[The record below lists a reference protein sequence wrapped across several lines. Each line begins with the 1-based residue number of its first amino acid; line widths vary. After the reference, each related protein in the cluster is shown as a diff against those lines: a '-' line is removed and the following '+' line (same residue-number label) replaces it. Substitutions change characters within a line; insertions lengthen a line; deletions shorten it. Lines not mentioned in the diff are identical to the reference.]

1 MPRTVLP
8 PPMGQPLLP
17 DVPNWAW
24 HEYGMR
30 VGFWRFVEVLGSAQ
44 AQGDLRAQRLRLST
58 SIREACQAALDAGWD
73 FMGHGFVQRPM
84 HRVDDQRAA
93 IADTIE
99 AIRDFTGKPPR
110 GWESPGLTET
120 DETLDLLAEAGI
132 EYVADWV
139 LDDQPVPLRTR
150 AGTIVSVP
158 YTVEI
163 NDVVI
168 SAVQQQPSDEI
179 LRRGR
184 DQFDRLYLDGA
195 KAPRVMA
202 ISIHPY
208 LTGVPHRIKYLEM
221 LYDYILGHDG
231 VVMWT
236 GAEILTGIAAR
247 SDARVSAVRTMTNR
261 RPGMAGTAAR
271 CPATSCWSRDSL
283 RQPRCAGRGDVR
295 HLARLQMMFNATCR
309 SGALRRPAGT
319 GRTHSPGRRHGTPT

>member
-1 MPRTVLP
+1 MTESIGNSVRGRLPYTPIHRRPPLKLPNNARVAVWTIVNVENWSPTGAMPRAVLP

-30 VGFWRFVEVLGSAQ
+30 VGYWRFVEALGSRKIKATF
-44 AQGDLRAQRLRLST
+44 ALNGSVCEVYP
-58 SIREACQAALDAGWD
+58 EACEAARDAGWD
-73 FMGHGFVQRPM
+73 FMGHGFVQKPM
-84 HRVDDQRAA
+84 HRVEDQRAA
-93 IADTIE
+93 IADTIA
-99 AIRDFTGKPPR
+99 AIKKFTGQPPR

-120 DETLDLLAEAGI
+120 DDTLDFLAEAGI

-139 LDDQPVPLRTR
+139 LDEQPVTLKTSH
-150 AGTIVSVP
+150 GNIVSVP

-179 LRRGR
+179 FRRGR
-184 DQFDRLYLDGA
+184 DHFDRLYLDGA
-195 KAPRVMA
+195 RAPRVMA

-221 LYDYILGHDG
+221 LYDYILGHEG

-236 GAEILTGIAAR
+236 GAEIL
-247 SDARVSAVRTMTNR
+247 DWYRTQV
-261 RPGMAGTAAR
+261 
-271 CPATSCWSRDSL
+271 PA
-283 RQPRCAGRGDVR
+283 
-295 HLARLQMMFNATCR
+295 
-309 SGALRRPAGT
+309 
-319 GRTHSPGRRHGTPT
+319 

>member
-1 MPRTVLP
+1 MTESIGRSVRGRLPYTPIHRRPPLKLPNNARVAVWTIVNVENWSPTGAMPRAVLP

-30 VGFWRFVEVLGSAQ
+30 VGFWRFVEALGSRNLKATF
-44 AQGDLRAQRLRLST
+44 ALNGSVCEVYP
-58 SIREACQAALDAGWD
+58 EACEAARDAGWD
-73 FMGHGFVQRPM
+73 FMGHGFVQKPM
-84 HRVDDQRAA
+84 HKVEDQRAA
-93 IADTIE
+93 IADTIA
-99 AIRDFTGKPPR
+99 AIKKFTGKPPR

-120 DETLDLLAEAGI
+120 DETLDYLAEAGI

-139 LDDQPVPLRTR
+139 LDEQPVTLKTSH
-150 AGTIVSVP
+150 GNIVSVP

-179 LRRGR
+179 FRRGR
-184 DQFDRLYLDGA
+184 DHFDRLYIDGA

-221 LYDYILGHDG
+221 LYDYILGHEG

-236 GAEILTGIAAR
+236 GAEIL
-247 SDARVSAVRTMTNR
+247 DWYRTQV
-261 RPGMAGTAAR
+261 
-271 CPATSCWSRDSL
+271 PA
-283 RQPRCAGRGDVR
+283 
-295 HLARLQMMFNATCR
+295 
-309 SGALRRPAGT
+309 
-319 GRTHSPGRRHGTPT
+319 

>member
-1 MPRTVLP
+1 MSKIIGQSLRDRLPYEPIHRRRKLTLPGDARVAVWTIINVENWNPAAAMPRVVLP

-24 HEYGMR
+24 HEYGLR
-30 VGFWRFVEVLGSAQ
+30 VGFWRFLETLSSRG
-44 AQGDLRAQRLRLST
+44 LRATFAVNGSCCEMY
-58 SIREACQAALDAGWD
+58 REVCEAAHEAGWD
-73 FMGHGFVQRPM
+73 FMGHGFMQQPM
-84 HRVDDQRAA
+84 HKVEDQRAA
-93 IADTIE
+93 IADTIR
-99 AIRDFTGKPPR
+99 AITDFTGKPPR

-139 LDDQPVPLRTR
+139 LDEQPIPLKTR
-150 AGTIVSVP
+150 AGEIVSIP
-158 YTVEI
+158 YTVEL

-168 SAVQQQPSDEI
+168 SAIQQQPSDEI

-195 KAPRVMA
+195 KSPRVMA

-221 LYDYILGHDG
+221 LYDYILGHEG

-236 GAEILTGIAAR
+236 GAEILDWYK
-247 SDARVSAVRTMTNR
+247 SQV
-261 RPGMAGTAAR
+261 
-271 CPATSCWSRDSL
+271 PAE
-283 RQPRCAGRGDVR
+283 V
-295 HLARLQMMFNATCR
+295 
-309 SGALRRPAGT
+309 
-319 GRTHSPGRRHGTPT
+319 

>member
-1 MPRTVLP
+1 MTSGEIGASIRARIPYEAITRRRALRLPNDARVAVWTIVNVETWNPAGPMPRAILP

-30 VGFWRFVEVLGSAQ
+30 VGFWRFLETLSNRGLRATFAVNGSAC
-44 AQGDLRAQRLRLST
+44 T
-58 SIREACQAALDAGWD
+58 VYREACLAAHDAGWE
-73 FMGHGFVQRPM
+73 FMGHGFVQKPM
-84 HRVDDQRAA
+84 HKVDDQR
-93 IADTIE
+93 E
-99 AIRDFTGKPPR
+99 AIGATMRAISDLTGKPPR

-120 DETLDLLAEAGI
+120 DDTIDLLAEAGI

-139 LDDQPVPLRTR
+139 LDEQPVPIGTR
-150 AGTIVSVP
+150 SGEIVSIP

-163 NDVVI
+163 NDVVM

-195 KAPRVMA
+195 TSARVMA

-208 LTGVPHRIKYLEM
+208 LTGVPHRIRYLEA
-221 LYDYILGHDG
+221 LYDHILGHEG

-236 GAEILTGIAAR
+236 GAQILDWYR
-247 SDARVSAVRTMTNR
+247 SQRT
-261 RPGMAGTAAR
+261 A
-271 CPATSCWSRDSL
+271 
-283 RQPRCAGRGDVR
+283 
-295 HLARLQMMFNATCR
+295 
-309 SGALRRPAGT
+309 
-319 GRTHSPGRRHGTPT
+319 

>member
-1 MPRTVLP
+1 MLTEPDYSMRNRLPYSPIHERPALALPGGARVAVWTIVNVENWSPAGAMPRAVLP

-30 VGFWRFVEVLGSAQ
+30 VGFWRFLETLSSRGLKASFAVNGSACEVYPQ
-44 AQGDLRAQRLRLST
+44 A
-58 SIREACQAALDAGWD
+58 CAAARDAGWD

-84 HRVDDQRAA
+84 HRVEDQQAA
-93 IADTIE
+93 IAHTIA

-139 LDDQPVPLRTR
+139 LDEQPVELATR
-150 AGTIVSVP
+150 AGPIVSVP

-179 LRRGR
+179 LRRGK

-208 LTGVPHRIKYLEM
+208 LTGVPHRIKYLEA
-221 LYDYILGHDG
+221 LYDYILGHEG
-231 VVMWT
+231 IVMWT
-236 GAEILTGIAAR
+236 GAEILDWYQGQ
-247 SDARVSAVRTMTNR
+247 SK
-261 RPGMAGTAAR
+261 
-271 CPATSCWSRDSL
+271 
-283 RQPRCAGRGDVR
+283 
-295 HLARLQMMFNATCR
+295 
-309 SGALRRPAGT
+309 SG
-319 GRTHSPGRRHGTPT
+319 

>member
-1 MPRTVLP
+1 MARKVGESVRGRTPYLPIHKRPRLVLPNNARVAVWTIVNVENWSPLGAMPRTVLP

-30 VGFWRFVEVLGSAQ
+30 VGFWRFLEVLSKRGIRPTFAVNGT
-44 AQGDLRAQRLRLST
+44 AIELY
-58 SIREACQAALDAGWD
+58 REACEAALKEGWD
-73 FMGHGFVQRPM
+73 FMGHGFVQKPM

-93 IADTIE
+93 IADTIK
-99 AIRDFTGKPPR
+99 AIKDFTGKPPR

-139 LDDQPVPLRTR
+139 MDEQPVTLATKHGPV
-150 AGTIVSVP
+150 VSVP
-158 YTVEI
+158 YTVEV

-168 SAVQQQPSDEI
+168 SAVEKQPSDEI
-179 LRRGR
+179 CRRGC
-184 DQFDRLYLDGA
+184 DQFERLWLDGES
-195 KAPRVMA
+195 APRVMA

-221 LYDYILGHDG
+221 LYDHILGHNEKHGG

-236 GAEILTGIAAR
+236 GAEIL
-247 SDARVSAVRTMTNR
+247 DWYRT
-261 RPGMAGTAAR
+261 
-271 CPATSCWSRDSL
+271 
-283 RQPRCAGRGDVR
+283 QVK
-295 HLARLQMMFNATCR
+295 
-309 SGALRRPAGT
+309 
-319 GRTHSPGRRHGTPT
+319 

>member
-1 MPRTVLP
+1 MTTGEIGSSVRARVAYAPITRRPKLRLPDDARVAVWTIVNVENWSPAAGMPRAILP

-17 DVPNWAW
+17 DVPNWSL

-30 VGFWRFVEVLGSAQ
+30 FGFWRFLDTLSSRKLRATFAVNGSAC
-44 AQGDLRAQRLRLST
+44 SVY
-58 SIREACQAALDAGWD
+58 REACTAARDAGWE
-73 FMGHGFVQRPM
+73 FIGHGFVQKPM
-84 HRVDDQRAA
+84 HKVDDQRAA
-93 IADTIE
+93 IAQTIQ
-99 AIRDFTGKPPR
+99 AIAELTGRPPR

-139 LDDQPVPLRTR
+139 LDEQPVPLATR
-150 AGTIVSVP
+150 AGPMVSIP

-168 SAVQQQPSDEI
+168 SAVQLQRSDEI

-195 KAPRVMA
+195 KTPRVMA

-208 LTGVPHRIKYLEM
+208 LTGVPHRIRYLEA
-221 LYDYILGHDG
+221 LYDHILGHDG

-236 GAEILTGIAAR
+236 GAEILDWYRAQT
-247 SDARVSAVRTMTNR
+247 
-261 RPGMAGTAAR
+261 
-271 CPATSCWSRDSL
+271 ATS
-283 RQPRCAGRGDVR
+283 
-295 HLARLQMMFNATCR
+295 
-309 SGALRRPAGT
+309 
-319 GRTHSPGRRHGTPT
+319 

>member
-1 MPRTVLP
+1 MTELIGRSVRGRLPYTPIHRRPPLKLPNNARVAVWTIVNVENWSPTGAMPRAVLP

-30 VGFWRFVEVLGSAQ
+30 VGLWRFVEALGSRNLKATF
-44 AQGDLRAQRLRLST
+44 ALNGSVCEVYP
-58 SIREACQAALDAGWD
+58 EACEAARDAGWD
-73 FMGHGFVQRPM
+73 FMGHGFVQKPM
-84 HRVDDQRAA
+84 HRVEDQRAA
-93 IADTIE
+93 IADTIA
-99 AIRDFTGKPPR
+99 AIKKFTGKPPR

-120 DETLDLLAEAGI
+120 DETLDFLAEAGI

-139 LDDQPVPLRTR
+139 LDEQPVTLKTSHRD
-150 AGTIVSVP
+150 IVSVP

-179 LRRGR
+179 FRRGR
-184 DQFDRLYLDGA
+184 DHFDRLYIDGA

-221 LYDYILGHDG
+221 LYDYILGHEG

-236 GAEILTGIAAR
+236 GAEIL
-247 SDARVSAVRTMTNR
+247 DWYRTQV
-261 RPGMAGTAAR
+261 
-271 CPATSCWSRDSL
+271 PA
-283 RQPRCAGRGDVR
+283 
-295 HLARLQMMFNATCR
+295 
-309 SGALRRPAGT
+309 
-319 GRTHSPGRRHGTPT
+319 

>member
-1 MPRTVLP
+1 MSDDTGRSVRGRTPYLPIHKRPKLVLPNKARVAVWTIVNVENWSPLAAMPRTVLP

-30 VGFWRFVEVLGSAQ
+30 VGFWRFLDVLNKRGLRPTFAVNGT
-44 AQGDLRAQRLRLST
+44 AIDLY
-58 SIREACQAALDAGWD
+58 REACEAARDADWD
-73 FMGHGFVQRPM
+73 FMGHGFVQKPM
-84 HRVDDQRAA
+84 HRVDDQRRA
-93 IADTIE
+93 IADTVA
-99 AIRDFTGKPPR
+99 AIASFTGRKPR

-139 LDDQPVPLRTR
+139 MDEQPVTLATKHGPV
-150 AGTIVSVP
+150 VSVP

-168 SAVQQQPSDEI
+168 SAVEKQPSEEI
-179 LRRGR
+179 FRRGR

-195 KAPRVMA
+195 TAPRVMA

-221 LYDYILGHDG
+221 LYDYILGHHEKHGG

-236 GAEILTGIAAR
+236 GAEIL
-247 SDARVSAVRTMTNR
+247 D
-261 RPGMAGTAAR
+261 
-271 CPATSCWSRDSL
+271 WY
-283 RQPRCAGRGDVR
+283 RG
-295 HLARLQMMFNATCR
+295 QTK
-309 SGALRRPAGT
+309 
-319 GRTHSPGRRHGTPT
+319 

>member
-1 MPRTVLP
+1 MSDETGSSIRRRLDYAPIHRRPPLRLPGDARVAVWTIVNVENWQPSGAMPRAVLP

-30 VGFWRFVEVLGSAQ
+30 VGFWRFLETLGDRGLKATF
-44 AQGDLRAQRLRLST
+44 AVNGTACGLY
-58 SIREACQAALDAGWD
+58 REACEAARDAGWE
-73 FMGHGFVQRPM
+73 FMGHGNVQRPM

-93 IADTIE
+93 IADTI
-99 AIRDFTGKPPR
+99 ASIRALTGTPPR

-139 LDDQPVPLRTR
+139 LDEQPVPLRTR

-158 YTVEI
+158 YTVEV

-168 SAVQQQPSDEI
+168 SAVQQHPSDEI
-179 LRRGR
+179 FRRGR

-208 LTGVPHRIKYLEM
+208 LTGVPHRIKYLER
-221 LYDYILGHDG
+221 LYDHILGHKG

-236 GAEILTGIAAR
+236 GAEILDWYRVQVPAAK
-247 SDARVSAVRTMTNR
+247 
-261 RPGMAGTAAR
+261 AAE
-271 CPATSCWSRDSL
+271 
-283 RQPRCAGRGDVR
+283 
-295 HLARLQMMFNATCR
+295 
-309 SGALRRPAGT
+309 
-319 GRTHSPGRRHGTPT
+319 

>member
-1 MPRTVLP
+1 MAEDIGASIRRRVDYTPIHKRAPLELPGGARVAVWTIVNVENWSPNGPMPRAVLP

-30 VGFWRFVEVLGSAQ
+30 VGFWRFLETLSSRG
-44 AQGDLRAQRLRLST
+44 LRASFAVNGT
-58 SIREACQAALDAGWD
+58 ACEVYREACEAARDAGWD
-73 FMGHGFVQRPM
+73 FMGHGFIQRPM
-84 HRVDDQRAA
+84 HRVEDQKAA
-93 IADTIE
+93 IAGTVA
-99 AIRDFTGKPPR
+99 AIREFTGKPPR

-139 LDDQPVPLRTR
+139 LDDQPVPLKTR
-150 AGTIVSVP
+150 AGQIVSVP

-179 LRRGR
+179 FRRGR

-195 KAPRVMA
+195 KAPRIMA

-208 LTGVPHRIKYLEM
+208 LTGVPHRIKYLEQ
-221 LYDYILGHDG
+221 LYDYILGHEG

-236 GAEILTGIAAR
+236 GAEILDWYR
-247 SDARVSAVRTMTNR
+247 SQV
-261 RPGMAGTAAR
+261 
-271 CPATSCWSRDSL
+271 PAK
-283 RQPRCAGRGDVR
+283 G
-295 HLARLQMMFNATCR
+295 
-309 SGALRRPAGT
+309 
-319 GRTHSPGRRHGTPT
+319 

>member
-1 MPRTVLP
+1 MTESIGTSVRGRLPYVPIHRRPPLKLPNNARVAVWTIVNVENWSPTGAMPRAVLP

-30 VGFWRFVEVLGSAQ
+30 VGFWRFVEALGSRNLKATF
-44 AQGDLRAQRLRLST
+44 ALNGSVCEVYP
-58 SIREACQAALDAGWD
+58 EACEAARDADWD
-73 FMGHGFVQRPM
+73 FMGHGFVQKPM
-84 HRVDDQRAA
+84 HRVEDQRAA
-93 IADTIE
+93 IADTIA
-99 AIRDFTGKPPR
+99 AIKKFTGKPPR

-120 DETLDLLAEAGI
+120 DETLDYLAEAGI

-139 LDDQPVPLRTR
+139 LDEQPVTLKTSR
-150 AGTIVSVP
+150 GNIVSVP

-179 LRRGR
+179 FRRGR
-184 DQFDRLYLDGA
+184 DHFDRLYIDGA

-221 LYDYILGHDG
+221 LYDYILGHEG

-236 GAEILTGIAAR
+236 GAEIL
-247 SDARVSAVRTMTNR
+247 DWYRTQVH
-261 RPGMAGTAAR
+261 A
-271 CPATSCWSRDSL
+271 
-283 RQPRCAGRGDVR
+283 
-295 HLARLQMMFNATCR
+295 
-309 SGALRRPAGT
+309 
-319 GRTHSPGRRHGTPT
+319 